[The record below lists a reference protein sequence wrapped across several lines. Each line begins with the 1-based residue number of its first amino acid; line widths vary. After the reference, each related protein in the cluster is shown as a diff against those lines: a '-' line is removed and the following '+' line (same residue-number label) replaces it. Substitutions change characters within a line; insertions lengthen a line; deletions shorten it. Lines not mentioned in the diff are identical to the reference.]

1 MSLETIVRPFY
12 DACLTVTPG
21 EDPARVAA
29 ILGSLLA
36 DSFQSRNATE
46 NKSKAQLIGQ
56 IQFFWKLVPD
66 LRWHIEEMLVVGNR
80 VVVRSTASGT
90 PKGDFMGVPTDG
102 TRSFRILTIDIHT
115 VVEGRVVEVHHV
127 EDWAS
132 ALRQLKA

>member
-1 MSLETIVRPFY
+1 M
-12 DACLTVTPG
+12 
-21 EDPARVAA
+21 
-29 ILGSLLA
+29 
-36 DSFQSRNATE
+36 
-46 NKSKAQLIGQ
+46 
-56 IQFFWKLVPD
+56 FFWKLVPD

-127 EDWAS
+127 EDGRARCVS
-132 ALRQLKA
+132 